1 MDILVVEDGPVKIFK
16 DRDAFAAFVKRL
28 TFRKQSERVVA
39 QYDQLSQSSA
49 LAAALEES
57 YGKYGAR
64 LQNAFAA
71 AYRSRKGKQVSH
83 ADDGLLRAR
92 FVHCVTKDATPA
104 ARRRG

>member
-49 LAAALEES
+49 LAVALEES

-64 LQNAFAA
+64 LQNVFAA

-92 FVHCVTKDATPA
+92 FVHCVTKDGSAC
-104 ARRRG
+104 